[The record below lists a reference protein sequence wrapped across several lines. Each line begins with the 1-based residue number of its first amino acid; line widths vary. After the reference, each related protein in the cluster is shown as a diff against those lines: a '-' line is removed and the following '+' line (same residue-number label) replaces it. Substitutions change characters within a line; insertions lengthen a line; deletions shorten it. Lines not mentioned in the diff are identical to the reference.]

1 MIKIADRF
9 DAYPGEELDL
19 SQFVETMKEVI
30 SEGDNPIVRRDDFIQ
45 QLVDL
50 FYRSNKLN
58 LPTIKFADLTSYL
71 IEHEIKN
78 YTEDATQVDILYQ
91 ESQDIIDRT
100 PHNG

>member
-19 SQFVETMKEVI
+19 SMFVETMKEVI
-30 SEGDNPIVRRDDFIQ
+30 SEGVKPVAQLTPEDKLPICHREDFIQ

-58 LPTIKFADLTSYL
+58 TPTIKFADLTAYL
-71 IEHEIKN
+71 IEHEIAN
-78 YTEDATQVDILYQ
+78 YTEDAT
-91 ESQDIIDRT
+91 
-100 PHNG
+100 